1 MKKYK
6 LAVWEEIS
14 GYIEV
19 SAESDEDA
27 REQAEDLMNA
37 YGVEKIFY
45 PDWKAMGSIVCEEL
59 KKYNSKHTHG
69 NREVLDCEELP
80 T

>member
-19 SAESDEDA
+19 LAESDEDA
-27 REQAEDLMNA
+27 REKAEDLMNA

-45 PDWKAMGSIVCEEL
+45 PNLNDMGSIVCEEL

-69 NREVLDCEELP
+69 MREVIECEEIP